1 MVLTKNILSTYYKA
15 NQQDLIDG
23 EVWYSKGHEI
33 CSMIANQYGLNVETV
48 AGVVSAL
55 SPNNKWDRNIIDAE
69 NLIRAYLFEIE
80 YPKVCTFG
88 TQRDKAIMMLENNY
102 DNPKNIARVLNGN
115 KTIAFYKGLAT
126 GGKCDEITVDGHAY
140 NIWNGYYTPL
150 NKVPNI
156 SDKLYAHVSLAY
168 KVATNTINKT
178 SEKQYSPNNIQA
190 ITWVCH
196 RRIHPVSYTHLTLP
210 TITGV

>member
-1 MVLTKNILSTYYKA
+1 MYMQATPVDRQEGT
-15 NQQDLIDG
+15 
-23 EVWYSKGHEI
+23 VWYNNAHDICKEI
-33 CSMIANQYGLNVETV
+33 SNFYMIPLSQVV
-48 AGVVSAL
+48 GVVSAL

-102 DNPKNIARVLNGN
+102 DNPKNIARVLHGN

-156 SDKLYAHVSLAY
+156 SDKLYAEVSLAY
-168 KVATNTINKT
+168 KESANIIN
-178 SEKQYSPNNIQA
+178 SNQEKQYSPNNIQA

-196 RRIHPVSYTHLTLP
+196 RRINEVA
-210 TITGV
+210 

>member
-1 MVLTKNILSTYYKA
+1 MYMQATPVDRQEGT
-15 NQQDLIDG
+15 
-23 EVWYSKGHEI
+23 VWYNNAHDICKEI
-33 CSMIANQYGLNVETV
+33 SNFYMIPLSQVV
-48 AGVVSAL
+48 GVVSAL

-88 TQRDKAIMMLENNY
+88 GQRDKAIMMLENNY
-102 DNPKNIARVLNGN
+102 DNPKNIARVLHGN

-156 SDKLYAHVSLAY
+156 SDKLYAEVSKAY
-168 KVATNTINKT
+168 KDSTNIIN
-178 SEKQYSPNNIQA
+178 SNQEKQYSPNNIQA

-196 RRIHPVSYTHLTLP
+196 RRINEVA
-210 TITGV
+210 

>member
-1 MVLTKNILSTYYKA
+1 
-15 NQQDLIDG
+15 
-23 EVWYSKGHEI
+23 
-33 CSMIANQYGLNVETV
+33 MIANQYGLNVETV

-88 TQRDKAIMMLENNY
+88 GQRDKAIMMLENNY
-102 DNPKNIARVLNGN
+102 DNPKNIARVLHGN

-140 NIWNGYYTPL
+140 NIWNGYYL
-150 NKVPNI
+150 
-156 SDKLYAHVSLAY
+156 SL
-168 KVATNTINKT
+168 
-178 SEKQYSPNNIQA
+178 
-190 ITWVCH
+190 
-196 RRIHPVSYTHLTLP
+196 IH
-210 TITGV
+210 I

>member
-1 MVLTKNILSTYYKA
+1 
-15 NQQDLIDG
+15 
-23 EVWYSKGHEI
+23 
-33 CSMIANQYGLNVETV
+33 MIANQYGLNVETV

-88 TQRDKAIMMLENNY
+88 GQRDKAIMMLENNY

-156 SDKLYAHVSLAY
+156 SDKLYAEVSLAY
-168 KVATNTINKT
+168 KESTNIINARVKISNIHLTIF
-178 SEKQYSPNNIQA
+178 KQLLGYA
-190 ITWVCH
+190 IGESMKLLSTLVLFFDSVDLELIIDYTVGFILAIGE
-196 RRIHPVSYTHLTLP
+196 RIHWWT
-210 TITGV
+210 

>member
-1 MVLTKNILSTYYKA
+1 MPYDVINSKKQVTLTKNILSTYYKA

-23 EVWYSKGHEI
+23 EVWYNNGHAI
-33 CSMIANQYGLNVETV
+33 CSMIANTYGLSVDTV

-69 NLIRAYLFEIE
+69 NMIRAYLFEIE

-88 TQRDKAIMMLENNY
+88 GQRDKAIMMLENNY

-156 SDKLYAHVSLAY
+156 SDKLYAEVSAAY
-168 KVATNTINKT
+168 KEL
-178 SEKQYSPNNIQA
+178 SL
-190 ITWVCH
+190 
-196 RRIHPVSYTHLTLP
+196 IH
-210 TITGV
+210 I